1 MRNTH
6 SNFNNLR
13 NKHYALR
20 ITKYFMVLTVNI
32 YNQKG
37 EKKDKMDLPEFLFD
51 VGLNVELIQQARVA
65 QMANQRQVLAH
76 TKTRSEVRGGG
87 RKPWRQKG
95 TGNARAGSI
104 RSPIWVGGGITFGPN
119 KERNFAKKINKKMK
133 RKAIFMALTDKFKN
147 NSLLVVDKLEMT
159 EFSTK
164 GFINILVALE
174 KQLTESKQDSGEAEK
189 RSLLMVNEEINDKL
203 KYSANNL
210 TRIKILSVN
219 NINILDLLRYK
230 DLVMSVGA
238 IKKLKEIYNK

>member
-1 MRNTH
+1 
-6 SNFNNLR
+6 
-13 NKHYALR
+13 
-20 ITKYFMVLTVNI
+20 MVLTVNI

-104 RSPIWVGGGITFGPN
+104 RSPIWVGGGITFGPK

-147 NSLLVVDKLEMT
+147 NSLLVVDKLEIT

-174 KQLTESKQDSGEAEK
+174 KQLTESKQDSGEAGK

-210 TRIKILSVN
+210 TRIKILNVN
-219 NINILDLLRYK
+219 NINILDLLKYK

>member
-1 MRNTH
+1 
-6 SNFNNLR
+6 
-13 NKHYALR
+13 
-20 ITKYFMVLTVNI
+20 MVLTVNI

-51 VGLNVELIQQARVA
+51 VGLNIELIQQARVT

-104 RSPIWVGGGITFGPN
+104 RSPIWAGGGITFGPN

-164 GFINILVALE
+164 GFINILVSLE
-174 KQLTESKQDSGEAEK
+174 KQLTESKQDSGEIGK

-210 TRIKILSVN
+210 TGIKILNVG
-219 NINILDLLRYK
+219 NINILDLLKYK